1 MSTEAQLYSE
11 LVVDL
16 KGPKTKRLD
25 WMTLAAKAKEL
36 SDVYGDWRE
45 AARKLGV
52 SRQLFRAV
60 LSLLDLPPVIKE
72 MVRKRQILMDA
83 AHRLHTIKDRQ
94 TMVTVA
100 RLIRGLPSHQQREII
115 QYARKHSH
123 DELLEYS
130 KRVVAPTLRTERLHL
145 LMIPLDDITFRAVRS
160 VSNRRGKSVQDLIL
174 EAVHDL
180 VDKGG
185 RR

>member
-1 MSTEAQLYSE
+1 MSTEAELYSE

-36 SDVYGDWRE
+36 SDIYGSWRE

-52 SRQLFRAV
+52 SRQLYRAV
-60 LSLLDLPPVIKE
+60 LSLLDLPPAVQE

-83 AHRLHTIKDRQ
+83 AHRLNSIKDKRAL
-94 TMVTVA
+94 VKVA

-130 KRVVAPTLRTERLHL
+130 KRVVAPSPKTERLHL
-145 LMIPLDDITFRAVRS
+145 LMVPLDDITFRAVRS
-160 VSNRRGKSVQDLIL
+160 ASNRRGKSVQDLVL
-174 EAVHDL
+174 EAVHAL
-180 VDKGG
+180 LDKGDK
-185 RR
+185 R